1 MTITAI
7 FSNEAL
13 WASPFWQKGCT
24 RQEADRILLISEQ
37 EPNAWGIDLVKAE
50 EDMLTERDLPYGWS
64 VEEANRAIDVLYPT
78 GG

>member
-7 FSNEAL
+7 FSNEHRWL
-13 WASPFWQKGCT
+13 SSNWASGCS

-37 EPNAWGIDLVKAE
+37 EPKVWGIDLTQAE
-50 EDMLTERDLPYGWS
+50 DDEVSEYDLPYGWS